1 MNIVERAKNICLA
14 PTKEWEGIE
23 GESTPAA
30 NLVGSYVAPL
40 VAIGAIAG
48 FIGGSIIGRTIPFI
62 GTYRVGIVPGVIGA
76 VFVFVMGIIGV
87 AIVSLV
93 INALA
98 PTFGAQPDG
107 RQAMK
112 LAAYSYTPA
121 WLAGVL
127 QILPFVGILGLV
139 AALYGI
145 YLMYLGMPRLMK
157 CPQEKTVGYTALV
170 VV

>member
-14 PTKEWEGIE
+14 PTKEWEVIE

-76 VFVFVMGIIGV
+76 VFVFLYSGPCGKRYQPAHAA
-87 AIVSLV
+87 AIHNRESRGESV
-93 INALA
+93 
-98 PTFGAQPDG
+98 DH
-107 RQAMK
+107 
-112 LAAYSYTPA
+112 
-121 WLAGVL
+121 
-127 QILPFVGILGLV
+127 
-139 AALYGI
+139 
-145 YLMYLGMPRLMK
+145 
-157 CPQEKTVGYTALV
+157 E
-170 VV
+170 